1 MKMQIIIIGLLA
13 AFVALYLIW
22 VKFKSPQADKETTQ
36 LSQEYLPTQEK
47 QNDKLVIVSDI
58 SDADLQRILTDFC
71 SLQNKKKYQVQP
83 RLTKISEKEFVITF
97 PFDIEFDI
105 FCYFV
110 NYVHYPMGFDKSFNI
125 IAWTTTKSGDTWITE
140 KSADRKVMLFIPS
153 DDKEYDNVF
162 MTTADNIGFKLGFAL
177 GEERQLLDSPKKQFI
192 MPTIDISEFA
202 NKEHKDF
209 K

>member
-1 MKMQIIIIGLLA
+1 MQIIIIGLLA

>member
-1 MKMQIIIIGLLA
+1 MQIIIIGLLA

-22 VKFKSPQADKETTQ
+22 VKSKSPQADKETTQ

-83 RLTKISEKEFVITF
+83 RLTKISEKEFAITF
-97 PFDIEFDI
+97 PYDIKFEI
-105 FCYFV
+105 YCYFI
-110 NYVHYPMGFDKSFNI
+110 NYIHYPMGFDKSFNI
-125 IAWTTTKSGDTWITE
+125 IAWTTTKNGDTWITE
-140 KSADRKVMLFIPS
+140 NSTDKKAMLFIPS

-177 GEERQLLDSPKKQFI
+177 GEGSQLLNNPKKQFS
-192 MPTIDISEFA
+192 MPTIDILELA

>member
-71 SLQNKKKYQVQP
+71 SLQNKKNIK
-83 RLTKISEKEFVITF
+83 
-97 PFDIEFDI
+97 
-105 FCYFV
+105 
-110 NYVHYPMGFDKSFNI
+110 FNH
-125 IAWTTTKSGDTWITE
+125 D
-140 KSADRKVMLFIPS
+140 
-153 DDKEYDNVF
+153 
-162 MTTADNIGFKLGFAL
+162 
-177 GEERQLLDSPKKQFI
+177 
-192 MPTIDISEFA
+192 
-202 NKEHKDF
+202 
-209 K
+209 